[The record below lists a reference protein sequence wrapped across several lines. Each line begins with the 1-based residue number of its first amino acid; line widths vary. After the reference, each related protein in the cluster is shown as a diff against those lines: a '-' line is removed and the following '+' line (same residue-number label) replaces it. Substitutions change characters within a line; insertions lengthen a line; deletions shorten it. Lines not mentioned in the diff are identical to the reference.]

1 MPGCGLR
8 SRGVRDSPAD
18 RRAGEKK
25 SFCCVT
31 TRRRNLGILNGL
43 GRGLD
48 PLTAR
53 FLGLGV
59 PGFGLV
65 GLAMLGL
72 PPCRLPLADPPQAFR
87 FPAVA
92 LVPAPRL
99 VLAATPF
106 AQALPRTRSAP
117 SGRTATFSLTLTRRP
132 WEVLSPKGKLGED
145 VQPSSLSA
153 IKTQMRRSFAS
164 LSPSREQD
172 REQNGLSSAP
182 RKETQESIRLQ

>member
-31 TRRRNLGILNGL
+31 TRRRNLWFLNSL
-43 GRGLD
+43 RRVLD
-48 PLTAR
+48 PLAAQ

-59 PGFGLV
+59 PGFVLV

-72 PPCRLPLADPPQAFR
+72 PSCRLPLADLPQAFR

-117 SGRTATFSLTLTRRP
+117 SGRTATFSLTLTSAHGRCFLPR
-132 WEVLSPKGKLGED
+132 E
-145 VQPSSLSA
+145 SSGRMFSH
-153 IKTQMRRSFAS
+153 
-164 LSPSREQD
+164 P
-172 REQNGLSSAP
+172 P
-182 RKETQESIRLQ
+182 RA